1 VSPARAP
8 RDPRD
13 LVRLLLV
20 DPDRGHADGGEAHEL
35 ARWLAPGDLLVV
47 NDAATLPASLRGR
60 VNGEEI
66 EIRLAEPP
74 RADRARAVLFGEGDW
89 RTPTEHRPPP
99 PALSPGTRIEVGPLA
114 AVVEHV
120 SALSPRL
127 VTLRFLDARGPLE
140 GDALLA
146 AIYAHG
152 HPIQYAHL
160 LDDLELWSVQT
171 LYAGP
176 PWAVEL
182 PSAGRPLS
190 WRAIAALR
198 EAGVRFATLTHAAGL
213 SATGD
218 PALDAALPLPE
229 RYRLREE
236 TVAAI
241 AQTRARG
248 GRVIAVGT
256 TVVRALEDACQKNGT
271 LVAGESV
278 AHLVLGPAHRLHVV
292 DGVITGMHAPTESHY
307 RLLEAFAPAACLLAA
322 HHHALATGYLAHEFG
337 DVALLLRGSLAR
349 TNRIA
354 A

>member
-35 ARWLAPGDLLVV
+35 ARWLAPGDLLVA

-60 VNGEEI
+60 SDGEEI
-66 EIRLAEPP
+66 EVRLAEPP
-74 RADRARAVLFGEGDW
+74 RRDRALAVLFGEGDW
-89 RTPTEHRPPP
+89 RIPTQHRPPP
-99 PALSPGTRIEVGPLA
+99 PALSPGARIDLGPLV
-114 AVVEHV
+114 AVIEHV
-120 SALSPRL
+120 STLSPRL
-127 VTLRFLDARGPLE
+127 VTLRFLDAQGQVE
-140 GDALLA
+140 GDDLLA
-146 AIYAHG
+146 AIYAVG
-152 HPIQYAHL
+152 RPIQYAHL
-160 LDDLELWSVQT
+160 IDDLALWSVQT
-171 LYAGP
+171 LYAGL

-218 PALDAALPLPE
+218 PVLDAALPLPE
-229 RYRLREE
+229 RYRIPEE
-236 TVAAI
+236 TVAAV
-241 AQTRARG
+241 AQTRAEG

-256 TVVRALEDACQKNGT
+256 TVVRALEDAFQKNGA
-271 LVAGESV
+271 VVSGDSV
-278 AHLVLGPAHRLHVV
+278 AHLVLGPSHGLRVV
-292 DGVITGMHAPTESHY
+292 DGIVTGMHAPTESHF
-307 RLLEAFAPAACLLAA
+307 RLLEAFAPAQSLLAA
-322 HHHALATGYLAHEFG
+322 HAHALATGYLAHEFG
-337 DVALLLRGSLAR
+337 DVALLLRGALAHSAP
-349 TNRIA
+349 IA